1 MICTSPKVVW
11 DSKASGTCKNGT
23 FKKLLLPIGD
33 LCTMNKHIKIH
44 TYSSLSKKHNTAHSK
59 KSPIYIDSYV
69 F

>member
-33 LCTMNKHIKIH
+33 LCTMNKQYKD
-44 TYSSLSKKHNTAHSK
+44 TY
-59 KSPIYIDSYV
+59 I
-69 F
+69 